1 MSLQNAARSCSDRCH
16 CFNSHSGLA
25 IIALTSS
32 GTLIFLPVR
41 NLNEITFF
49 PLSNHRFMIFHWQ
62 LVDIP
67 VISFTCNGVC
77 HCFSIVSSDPKRSQ
91 ITRRCSSMVFITLRM
106 MNGYGCSC
114 YRSDLS
120 ALRRCTLL
128 PSERNRI
135 CASISC
141 YRLVVFDCVIAAS
154 SGSSARLDISA
165 RPRFRGLCIEMSEA
179 IDVVKNNILFSG

>member
-1 MSLQNAARSCSDRCH
+1 MRIRYADSFGICSLSLQNAARSCNDRCR
-16 CFNSHSGLA
+16 CFNSHSGLV

-32 GTLIFLPVR
+32 GTLIFHPVR
-41 NLNEITFF
+41 NLNEIIFF

-67 VISFTCNGVC
+67 VISFTCDGVC

-91 ITRRCSSMVFITLRM
+91 ITRRCSSIVFITLRM

-114 YRSDLS
+114 YRCDLS

-135 CASISC
+135 CASMSC
-141 YRLVVFDCVIAAS
+141 YRLVVFDCVITAS
-154 SGSSARLDISA
+154 SGS
-165 RPRFRGLCIEMSEA
+165 
-179 IDVVKNNILFSG
+179 